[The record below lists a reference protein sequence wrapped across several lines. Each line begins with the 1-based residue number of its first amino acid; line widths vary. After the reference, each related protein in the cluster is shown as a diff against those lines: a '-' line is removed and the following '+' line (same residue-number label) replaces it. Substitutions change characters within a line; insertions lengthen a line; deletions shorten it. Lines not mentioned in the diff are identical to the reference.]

1 MAPFSLRYI
10 TARDGTRLRAGVFE
24 ASPVMRRSE
33 PGVPPGEPR
42 STRGVCVLLHGQTEF
57 IEKYCEVIG
66 ELCARGFTVASFDW
80 RGQGDSARLLD
91 DPLKAHI
98 ADFAQYDDDLTSF
111 LEQIVKPLSPKP
123 PLALAHSMGAH
134 ILLRTL
140 HDRPDAFAAAVL
152 TAPMLGIST
161 RGYPAPV
168 VHMVTALYN
177 LFGKSGD
184 FAWGMAERD
193 PLLVNF
199 DSQLVTSDR
208 ARYARTQ
215 DLLTTRPQ
223 IRLAGPSWG
232 WLKAATQSMARVTA
246 PGFAE
251 AIKTPV
257 LICGAGKDRIV
268 LVEAERE
275 FAKRL
280 PQGTYLELE
289 NSEHEILMENNSIR
303 ARFWTAFDEFVEKN
317 VV

>member
-1 MAPFSLRYI
+1 MPHFPPRYI
-10 TARDGTRLRAGVFE
+10 TTSDGTRLRAGVFE
-24 ASPVMRRSE
+24 SSPS
-33 PGVPPGEPR
+33 
-42 STRGVCVLLHGQTEF
+42 RGVCVLLHGQTEF
-57 IEKYCEVIG
+57 IEKYFEVIG
-66 ELCARGFTVASFDW
+66 ELCSRGFTVASFDW
-80 RGQGDSARLLD
+80 RGQGGSDRLLA

-98 ADFAQYDDDLTSF
+98 NDFTQYDDDLTSF

-123 PLALAHSMGAH
+123 PLVLAHSMGAH

-140 HDRPDAFAAAVL
+140 CDRPQAFAAAVL
-152 TAPMLGIST
+152 TAPMLAVST
-161 RGYPAPV
+161 RGYPASV
-168 VHMVTALYN
+168 VRMVTAFYN

-184 FAWGMAERD
+184 FAWSMAERD
-193 PLLVNF
+193 PFLVNF

-208 ARYARTQ
+208 TRYARAQ
-215 DLLTTRPQ
+215 DLLKSRPE

-232 WLKAATQSMARVTA
+232 WLKAATRSMARVMA

-280 PQGTYLELE
+280 PHGTYLELE
-289 NSEHEILMENNSIR
+289 DSEHEILMENDSVR
-303 ARFWTAFDEFVEKN
+303 ARFWAAFDGFVDKHTEGH
-317 VV
+317 

>member
-1 MAPFSLRYI
+1 MALPIRYSLFATPMPSFPPRYI

-24 ASPVMRRSE
+24 TSPS
-33 PGVPPGEPR
+33 
-42 STRGVCVLLHGQTEF
+42 RGVCVLLHGQTEF
-57 IEKYCEVIG
+57 IEKYLEVIG
-66 ELCARGFTVASFDW
+66 ELCSRGFTVASFDW
-80 RGQGDSARLLD
+80 RGQGGSARLLD

-98 ADFAQYDDDLTSF
+98 ADFDQYDDDLTSF
-111 LEQIVKPLSPKP
+111 LEQIVKPLSPKA

-140 HDRPDAFAAAVL
+140 HDRPEAFAAAAL
-152 TAPMLGIST
+152 TAPMLAVST

-168 VHMVTALYN
+168 VQMVTTLYN

-193 PLLVNF
+193 PFLVNF
-199 DSQLVTSDR
+199 DTQMVTSDR

-215 DLLTTRPQ
+215 ELLKTTPE

-232 WLKAATQSMARVTA
+232 WLKAATHSMARVKA
-246 PGFAE
+246 PGFGE

-257 LICGAGKDRIV
+257 LICGAGHDRIV

-280 PQGTYLELE
+280 PHGTYVELE
-289 NSEHEILMENNSIR
+289 DSEHEILMENDFIR
-303 ARFWTAFDEFVEKN
+303 ARFWAAFDGFTAN
-317 VV
+317 NAGGH